1 MSESSDNASI
11 FLVGAGRM
19 GGALLRGW
27 LAAGFPAASL
37 AVKEPQPSPDM
48 AALLKENGIAD
59 QPSSRP
65 NVLVLAVKPQIM
77 AKVLDEVAAHAG
89 P

>member
-1 MSESSDNASI
+1 
-11 FLVGAGRM
+11 M

-59 QPSSRP
+59 QPSLGAERSRSRG
-65 NVLVLAVKPQIM
+65 K
-77 AKVLDEVAAHAG
+77 AANHGEGAG
-89 P
+89 